1 MMVLCLERNAKGM
14 IINMEE
20 SSQGK
25 NKFIVGIVL
34 AVLTFWLFAQSMTN
48 IIPVMQEDLGVTLG
62 VLNISTSL
70 TALFSG
76 LFIVVAGGISDRS
89 GRKKLTYIGLL
100 LSIIGSLLLIVSS
113 SATLLITARAIQ
125 GISAACIMPAT
136 LSLIRSNFEGKDRQ
150 RALSFWSF
158 GSWGGGGLTAI
169 VGGAIATYMGWRWI
183 FIVSIAI
190 TLLSM
195 YLIKDIKERKVEKVK
210 KEKFDFTGFLIFMIA
225 ILMINIIVTR
235 GQDFG
240 WKSPLT
246 VTLIAGAIAAT
257 ILFFVVEKRKKEQ
270 FIDFSIFK
278 VGAYT
283 GSVVSN
289 FFQNGIFAT
298 IVVTNMYGQM
308 ARGFTSFQTGLL
320 TIGNVFAILFMIRVG
335 EKMLQ
340 NMGARKP
347 MLIGIVISTIGMSM
361 SAMTFLPNLPYIVVT
376 FTGFLIAG
384 IGIGMYATPSIDTAI
399 ANIPNDKV
407 GIASGIY
414 KMASSLGYA
423 FGLAITTAVFD
434 VLLAGNIHFA
444 ASIGV
449 LVNTIFAIIAL
460 IFIVKFVHRREGLEE
475 LGNSKMNKAIKA

>member
-1 MMVLCLERNAKGM
+1 MG
-14 IINMEE
+14 E
-20 SSQGK
+20 SGQGT

-48 IIPVMQEDLGVTLG
+48 IIPVMQKDLGVSLG
-62 VLNISTSL
+62 TLNISTSL

-89 GRKKLTYIGLL
+89 GRKKLTYVGLL
-100 LSIIGSLLLIVSS
+100 LSIVGSLMLIASS
-113 SATLLITARAIQ
+113 SATVLITARAIQ

-136 LSLIRSNFEGKDRQ
+136 LSLIRSNFDGKGRQ

-169 VGGAIATYMGWRWI
+169 VGGAVATYMGWRWI
-183 FIVSIAI
+183 FIISIAI

-195 YLIKDIKERKVEKVK
+195 FLIKDIKEKKIENIR
-210 KEKFDFTGFLIFMIA
+210 KEKFDFPGFIIFTIA
-225 ILMINIIVTR
+225 ILIVNIIVTQ

-240 WKSPLT
+240 WDSMLT
-246 VTLIAGAIAAT
+246 ITLIAGAIATT
-257 ILFFVVEKRKKEQ
+257 IIFFIVERKKENQ

-278 VGAYT
+278 IGAYT

-298 IVVTNMYGQM
+298 VVVTNTYGQM

-320 TIGNVFAILFMIRVG
+320 TLGNVFAILVMIRVG

-340 NMGARKP
+340 KMGAKKP
-347 MLIGIVISTIGMSM
+347 MLMGIVIATIGMSM
-361 SAMTFLPNLPYIVVT
+361 TAMTFLPNLAYIIVA
-376 FTGFLIAG
+376 FTGFLTAG
-384 IGIGMYATPSIDTAI
+384 VGIGMYATPSIDTAI
-399 ANIPNDKV
+399 ANIPHDKV

-414 KMASSLGYA
+414 KMASSLGYG
-423 FGLAITTAVFD
+423 FGLSITTAVFG
-434 VLLAGNIHFA
+434 VLLASNIHLA

-449 LVNTIFAIIAL
+449 LVNIVFAVMAL
-460 IFIVKFVHRREGLEE
+460 IFIAKFVHRNEGLEGE
-475 LGNSKMNKAIKA
+475 SYTKTKEASKSLAASQN